1 MENADL
7 LTQLS
12 IVIALGSGIALIMHR
27 LRQPLILGHVLTG
40 IIAGP
45 VVLNIIQDG
54 SSFSVL

>member
-40 IIAGP
+40 IIQ
-45 VVLNIIQDG
+45 VNKRIRL
-54 SSFSVL
+54 F